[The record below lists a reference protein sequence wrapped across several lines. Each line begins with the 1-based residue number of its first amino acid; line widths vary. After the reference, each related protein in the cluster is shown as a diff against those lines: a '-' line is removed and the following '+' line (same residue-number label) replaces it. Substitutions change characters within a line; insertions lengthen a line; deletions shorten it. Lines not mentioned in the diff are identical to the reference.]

1 MLETSMP
8 IQFRCPAC
16 ERTLSIARRKAGTS
30 VKCPQCAAMVM
41 VPAMAG
47 VAIETTEPANQK
59 RLPVIQPEVVN
70 KPNHAPSK
78 VKSRANSQNATKE
91 KVDSM
96 PLFERPDFESL
107 LNPALAQAKNE
118 SQRKARPEENATPAP
133 IAPLAPIAV
142 TSEPEPSP
150 VAIDNHLM
158 MSRRK
163 LAMIAIAIAVLI
175 GISFVAGYFL
185 ASATLPPKKPTNTEA
200 MVS

>member
-1 MLETSMP
+1 MP

-47 VAIETTEPANQK
+47 VAIESSEPSHK
-59 RLPVIQPEVVN
+59 RLTVIQPEIVN
-70 KPNHAPSK
+70 TSNQSPAK
-78 VKSRANSQNATKE
+78 VKTRANVQSSATE

-118 SQRKARPEENATPAP
+118 SQHKPRPAENYAPAP
-133 IAPLAPIAV
+133 IAPVAPP
-142 TSEPEPSP
+142 SEPETP
-150 VAIDNHLM
+150 VPVVVDNHLI

-163 LAMIAIAIAVLI
+163 LAMIATAIAVLI

-185 ASATLPPKKPTNTEA
+185 ASATLPPKKPTNTETITQ
-200 MVS
+200 

>member
-1 MLETSMP
+1 MP

-78 VKSRANSQNATKE
+78 VKSRPNSQSTATE

-133 IAPLAPIAV
+133 VAPLAPIAV

-150 VAIDNHLM
+150 VAIDNHLV

>member
-1 MLETSMP
+1 MP

-118 SQRKARPEENATPAP
+118 SLRKARPEENATPAP
-133 IAPLAPIAV
+133 VAPLAPLPLP
-142 TSEPEPSP
+142 SEPEPSKP
-150 VAIDNHLM
+150 VAIDNHLV

-185 ASATLPPKKPTNTEA
+185 ASATLPPKKTTNTEA
-200 MVS
+200 VVS

>member
-1 MLETSMP
+1 MP

-16 ERTLSIARRKAGTS
+16 ERTLSIARRKAGSS

-47 VAIETTEPANQK
+47 VAIESSEPASQK

-78 VKSRANSQNATKE
+78 VKSRANSQNTSTE

-118 SQRKARPEENATPAP
+118 SQRKVRSPENATAAPVVPIAP
-133 IAPLAPIAV
+133 IALP
-142 TSEPEPSP
+142 SEPEPSKP
-150 VAIDNHLM
+150 VAIDNHLV

-185 ASATLPPKKPTNTEA
+185 ASATLPPKKSTNTEA
-200 MVS
+200 VAS

>member
-1 MLETSMP
+1 MP

-47 VAIETTEPANQK
+47 VAIESSEPVSQK
-59 RLPVIQPEVVN
+59 RLTVIQPEIVN
-70 KPNHAPSK
+70 TSNQSSAK
-78 VKSRANSQNATKE
+78 VKSRANAKSSASE

-118 SQRKARPEENATPAP
+118 SQHKPRPAENYAPAP
-133 IAPLAPIAV
+133 IAPVAPP
-142 TSEPEPSP
+142 SEPETP
-150 VAIDNHLM
+150 VPVVVDNHLI

-163 LAMIAIAIAVLI
+163 LAMIATAIAVLI

-185 ASATLPPKKPTNTEA
+185 ASATLPPKKPANTET
-200 MVS
+200 VTQ

>member
-1 MLETSMP
+1 MP

-47 VAIETTEPANQK
+47 VAIESSEPASQK
-59 RLPVIQPEVVN
+59 RLTVIQPEIVN
-70 KPNHAPSK
+70 KSNQSPTK
-78 VKSRANSQNATKE
+78 VKSRANSATE

-118 SQRKARPEENATPAP
+118 SQHKPRPAENYAPAP
-133 IAPLAPIAV
+133 ITPIAPV
-142 TSEPEPSP
+142 TPPSETLLP
-150 VAIDNHLM
+150 VVVDNHLI

-163 LAMIAIAIAVLI
+163 LAMIATAIAVLI

-185 ASATLPPKKPTNTEA
+185 ASATLPPKKPTNTET
-200 MVS
+200 VTQ

>member
-1 MLETSMP
+1 MP

>member
-47 VAIETTEPANQK
+47 VAIESSEPASHK
-59 RLPVIQPEVVN
+59 RLTVIQPEVVN
-70 KPNHAPSK
+70 KSNHSPSK
-78 VKSRANSQNATKE
+78 VKSRPNSQSSATE

-118 SQRKARPEENATPAP
+118 SQHKPRPAENYAPAP
-133 IAPLAPIAV
+133 VAPIV
-142 TSEPEPSP
+142 PVVPPSEMTVP
-150 VAIDNHLM
+150 VGVDNHLI

-185 ASATLPPKKPTNTEA
+185 ASATLPPKKTTNTET
-200 MVS
+200 VTQ